1 VPEPVEGPGRLAC
14 RGACFTFARM
24 KNLVV
29 TVKDQ
34 KELVFLTDL
43 MQKLGLKS
51 RVMSETETEDTGLL
65 EMMKEADR
73 DKKVS
78 RTKVMKALG
87 K

>member
-1 VPEPVEGPGRLAC
+1 
-14 RGACFTFARM
+14 M

-34 KELVFLTDL
+34 KELAFLTDL

-51 RVMSETETEDTGLL
+51 RVMSESEMEDAGLMEL
-65 EMMKEADR
+65 MKEADR

-78 RTKVMKALG
+78 RAKVMNVLG